1 MSEETNNM
9 YERFFQ
15 RFGDPTVELHA
26 AYDAW
31 LKDQSSREG
40 AKLVPFEFDLEAYP
54 EQSVYVPKIDGCDK
68 YPNVPD
74 KLYYAGFKVK
84 MMRSLG
90 AFAYNRLL
98 HEFRHQTVS
107 PDDSSLLMDRLINN
121 QKEGKNTMVVTSH
134 FTFPELGYFKAI
146 RFQGKHDRENIS
158 KGGVLLNKLMTR
170 QSYKDEKLVD
180 QFSPV
185 ANVYFSY
192 PKSAS
197 AEKYG
202 VPRGASMLGNG
213 FFREALKADL
223 KKGGLELDVALT
235 GRQIITSRNGDG
247 EIDHYEIPDI
257 DPASV
262 KLIESFDEIFGATLI
277 MSPVT
282 NRWEMGIG
290 EVYDIKQ
297 MLKTNNSADIVDSV
311 YSGIA
316 KSVESFTRK
325 DTIYSK
331 LAPRLGKL
339 AIDRT
344 ETNL

>member
-1 MSEETNNM
+1 MSEETNNN

-15 RFGDPTVELHA
+15 RFGNPTVELHA
-26 AYDAW
+26 AYDDW

-40 AKLVPFEFDLEAYP
+40 AQLVPIEFDLETYP
-54 EQSVYVPKIDGCDK
+54 EQSVYVPKIDGIDK
-68 YPNVPD
+68 YSNVPD
-74 KLYYAGFKVK
+74 KLYYAAFRAK

-98 HEFRHQTVS
+98 REFRHQTVS
-107 PDDSSLLMDRLINN
+107 PDNSELLMDRLIAN

-146 RFQGKHDRENIS
+146 RFHGKHDRENIS

-170 QSYKDEKLVD
+170 QSYKGEKLVD
-180 QFSPV
+180 QFGPV

-197 AEKYG
+197 AAKYG

-213 FFREALKADL
+213 FFMKALKADL

-235 GRQIITSRNGDG
+235 GRQIITSKNNNG
-247 EIDHYEIPDI
+247 EIDHFEIPDI

-277 MSPVT
+277 MSSIT

-297 MLKTNNSADIVDSV
+297 MLKTGSSADIVDSV
-311 YSGIA
+311 YAGIA
-316 KSVESFTRK
+316 KSVESFTGK
-325 DTIYSK
+325 ETVYSK
-331 LAPRLGKL
+331 IASKLGKIAL
-339 AIDRT
+339 EIP
-344 ETNL
+344 LML

>member
-1 MSEETNNM
+1 MSEEIHNK
-9 YERFFQ
+9 YEKYFR
-15 RFGDPTVELHA
+15 RWGDPTVDLHT
-26 AYDAW
+26 AYDLW

-54 EQSVYVPKIDGCDK
+54 EQSIYVPKVDGHDN

-74 KLYYAGFKVK
+74 KLYYAGFKMK
-84 MMRSLG
+84 MMQSLG
-90 AFAYNRLL
+90 AFASSRLV
-98 HEFRHQTVS
+98 HEFKHQAVS
-107 PDDSSLLMDRLINN
+107 PDDPSLLMERLIDN

-146 RFQGKHDRENIS
+146 RFQGKHDRENIN

-170 QSYKDEKLVD
+170 QSYKGEKLVD
-180 QFSPV
+180 QFSPL
-185 ANVYFSY
+185 ANIYFSY

-202 VPRGASMLGNG
+202 VPTSASMMGNA
-213 FFREALKADL
+213 FFKEILRADL

-235 GRQIITSRNGDG
+235 GRQIITKKNDNG

-262 KLIESFDEIFGATLI
+262 KLVESFDEIFGATLI

-282 NRWEMGIG
+282 NRWEMAIG
-290 EVYDIKQ
+290 EVFDVKQ
-297 MLKTNNSADIVDSV
+297 LLKTNNSADIVDSV
-311 YSGIA
+311 YLGIA
-316 KSVESFTRK
+316 KSVEAFTGK
-325 DTIYSK
+325 DVIYSK
-331 LAPRLGKL
+331 LATRLGKL
-339 AIDRT
+339 AINRT
-344 ETNL
+344 ETDL